1 MATESF
7 SKTALTVA
15 PPRTGDAQLL
25 LDQAARAEREGQRA
39 AARQLYEQ
47 VLWATSETLTPAH
60 CCTALLGAA
69 RTFHMDGH
77 SDAALDCL
85 DAAEVVA
92 TASRSHASLGA
103 VMNARAVLEW
113 QRGNLDDAERLYMA
127 AQQFASKGDDQRL
140 VAMVAQNR
148 GNVAAV
154 RGEFSRALVHYRAS
168 MEAYRGL
175 GLVPQL
181 CGVLNNIGMVHTD
194 LGQWDDAERA
204 FRDAIEAAR
213 ASGDVVTRLL
223 IDVNVAELAIV
234 QEDFGRA
241 REVCGA
247 SLRRARTIGDKN
259 VEAELLKHL

>member
-1 MATESF
+1 MATESV
-7 SKTALTVA
+7 SNTALAVT
-15 PPRTGDAQLL
+15 PPRSGDASLL

-47 VLWATSETLTPAH
+47 VLWASSESLTPDR
-60 CCTALLGAA
+60 CCTALLGVA
-69 RTFHMDGH
+69 RTFQMDGQ
-77 SDAALDCL
+77 SDAAFDCL

-113 QRGNLDDAERLYMA
+113 QRGNLDEAEQLYVA
-127 AQQFASKGDDQRL
+127 AQQFAEHADDHHL

-148 GNVAAV
+148 GVVAAV

-168 MEAYRGL
+168 IEAYRRV

-194 LGQWDDAERA
+194 LGQWDEAERA
-204 FRDAIEAAR
+204 FRDALEA
-213 ASGDVVTRLL
+213 GT
-223 IDVNVAELAIV
+223 
-234 QEDFGRA
+234 G
-241 REVCGA
+241 
-247 SLRRARTIGDKN
+247 K
-259 VEAELLKHL
+259 